1 MTKKCAVNGCPGC
14 QLVNDC
20 MCPAE
25 GMYGQKLVDT
35 AAALAN
41 REEPK
46 ISIETFK
53 VIAKHVLYEC
63 EHFDGEPTA
72 PGWFAKQLIKHSGR
86 IMATPYLS

>member
-1 MTKKCAVNGCPGC
+1 MPKKDPVLGCPGC

-25 GMYGQKLVDT
+25 GMCGQKLIDS

-46 ISIETFK
+46 ISVETFK
-53 VIAKHVLYEC
+53 VIAQHVLYEC
-63 EHFDGEPTA
+63 EYFDGEPTA
-72 PGWFAKQLIKHSGR
+72 PAWFAKQLIKHSGR
-86 IMATPYLS
+86 ILAA